1 MEQGPVCGGVGDEG
15 SATMKLLHDGK
26 TVLAVLDGDA
36 EVAVWTDLTVFAGTP
51 AMCRAEIER
60 LGLTVGLAP
69 AQLLAESDDDR
80 LAFELLRQ
88 KAAINERL
96 VGLKLSQKAV
106 DAASLAGGGG
116 CSGPPRSRPRASAK
130 TRPSRGRPRPSTP
143 RARSTN

>member
-1 MEQGPVCGGVGDEG
+1 
-15 SATMKLLHDGK
+15 MKLLHDGK

-106 DAASLAGGGG
+106 DAAALVVSPVLEAATVEDVKPEEPGKEE
-116 CSGPPRSRPRASAK
+116 PPVEDEKP
-130 TRPSRGRPRPSTP
+130 
-143 RARSTN
+143 